1 MSEVLE
7 VGVDREDEFMYDDDG
22 KFLEFNILQNQFL
35 LECYC
40 FFNYM
45 DF

>member
-22 KFLEFNILQNQFL
+22 KFQNLIFAKSIFIGMLLFL
-35 LECYC
+35 
-40 FFNYM
+40 
-45 DF
+45 